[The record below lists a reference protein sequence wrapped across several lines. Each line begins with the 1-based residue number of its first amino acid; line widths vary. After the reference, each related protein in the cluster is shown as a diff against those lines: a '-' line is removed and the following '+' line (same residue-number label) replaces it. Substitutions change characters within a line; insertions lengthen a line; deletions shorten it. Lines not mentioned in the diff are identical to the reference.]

1 MMPQNRDYPT
11 KTRNIALAKPFPG
24 KSRTIEV
31 DKSYPSGP
39 KARSG
44 GDSGNKPSKGT
55 LTSGG
60 GHG

>member
-1 MMPQNRDYPT
+1 MMPQNRSYPT
-11 KTRNIALAKPFPG
+11 KTRSVALAKPFPA

-31 DKSYPSGP
+31 NKVHPSGP

-44 GDSGNKPSKGT
+44 GDSGNKPSKGV
-55 LTSGG
+55 LTNGG